1 MVMIQIAIW
10 KCRSVRCQLAREDG
24 WATGYLN
31 LGFVVRS
38 ELEIEVWELSA

>member
-1 MVMIQIAIW
+1 MVMIQNCILDML
-10 KCRSVRCQLAREDG
+10 SVRCQLAREDG